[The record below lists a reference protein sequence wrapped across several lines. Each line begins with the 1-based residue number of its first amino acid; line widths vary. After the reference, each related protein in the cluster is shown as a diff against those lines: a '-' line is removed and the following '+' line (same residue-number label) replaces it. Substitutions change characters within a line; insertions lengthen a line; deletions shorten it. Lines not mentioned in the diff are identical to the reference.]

1 VTQTRASKH
10 EVARQI
16 RTGQHIPDI
25 LDCLAQLSN
34 DEVPTPPKLARA
46 MLDILPDEVWGKVDY
61 VWLDPFCKS
70 GIFLREAA
78 GRLLEGLS
86 DQIPDFDERRD
97 HIYRNMLWGTS
108 ITEMTGMISRRSL
121 YYSRDAAGPASV
133 VKFDEE
139 EGNLPFIRVR
149 HTYPKKKD
157 GTVTGGC
164 TVCGAPFDLERGE
177 ARENYAYSFIHGA
190 YPTKEMK
197 DMKFDVIVGNPPYQI
212 DSDGNTRTKP
222 VYHLFVQQAIAMK
235 PRYAVMIT
243 PSRWFAGGLGLDEF
257 RQQMLTGGRIDRLV
271 DYVDP
276 TDCFP
281 GVDIQAGVS
290 FFRWDRNH
298 QGPASVSNATRDAI
312 GEPMTRPLDEFGI
325 LMRDNQAVPI
335 VRKVASKSEPT
346 VDTIA
351 LPTLPF
357 GMRSNFKPG
366 PGKKSHPVKVY
377 ARDRTTLIADRSEI
391 PVNTEH
397 IDRWKVLVP
406 RAYGERGRGPYL
418 VLGKPFLAEPGSACT
433 MTYAVLASFGTKKE
447 ASTFISYLTTRLF
460 RFLLLQRKITQDLTP
475 DRFAFVPALPMNR
488 NWSDADL
495 YSRYG
500 LTPDEVAYVESQVRE
515 MSAGESA

>member
-1 VTQTRASKH
+1 
-10 EVARQI
+10 
-16 RTGQHIPDI
+16 
-25 LDCLAQLSN
+25 
-34 DEVPTPPKLARA
+34 
-46 MLDILPDEVWGKVDY
+46 
-61 VWLDPFCKS
+61 
-70 GIFLREAA
+70 
-78 GRLLEGLS
+78 
-86 DQIPDFDERRD
+86 
-97 HIYRNMLWGTS
+97 
-108 ITEMTGMISRRSL
+108 
-121 YYSRDAAGPASV
+121 
-133 VKFDEE
+133 
-139 EGNLPFIRVR
+139 
-149 HTYPKKKD
+149 
-157 GTVTGGC
+157 
-164 TVCGAPFDLERGE
+164 
-177 ARENYAYSFIHGA
+177 
-190 YPTKEMK
+190 
-197 DMKFDVIVGNPPYQI
+197 
-212 DSDGNTRTKP
+212 
-222 VYHLFVQQAIAMK
+222 
-235 PRYAVMIT
+235 
-243 PSRWFAGGLGLDEF
+243 
-257 RQQMLTGGRIDRLV
+257 
-271 DYVDP
+271 
-276 TDCFP
+276 
-281 GVDIQAGVS
+281 
-290 FFRWDRNH
+290 
-298 QGPASVSNATRDAI
+298 
-312 GEPMTRPLDEFGI
+312 
-325 LMRDNQAVPI
+325 MRDNQAVPI